1 MTRAG
6 ALSQSRMRQRK
17 LNTRAS
23 LQIIREDDLHEADDD
38 LPRVLSG
45 LDSGV
50 EKAEQNVGFPP
61 MINNQTRDQQNR
73 NTIYKL
79 PSRLHKQPSSAVRS
93 LKYSFLLR
101 MLCKAPCSMTSSTLS
116 RTPSRRHTF
125 AFLLP

>member
-17 LNTRAS
+17 LNTRAA

-50 EKAEQNVGFPP
+50 EKAEQNVCS
-61 MINNQTRDQQNR
+61 
-73 NTIYKL
+73 L
-79 PSRLHKQPSSAVRS
+79 PSQSQRKTQ
-93 LKYSFLLR
+93 KEN
-101 MLCKAPCSMTSSTLS
+101 T
-116 RTPSRRHTF
+116 
-125 AFLLP
+125 

>member
-17 LNTRAS
+17 LNTRAA

-50 EKAEQNVGFPP
+50 EKAEQNVRSPP
-61 MINNQTRDQQNR
+61 NHKHQQHV
-73 NTIYKL
+73 TSKTGTPL
-79 PSRLHKQPSSAVRS
+79 ASCS
-93 LKYSFLLR
+93 LCFAS
-101 MLCKAPCSMTSSTLS
+101 C
-116 RTPSRRHTF
+116 RHRW
-125 AFLLP
+125 